1 MSKNKTM
8 RFGFWPNPRSDYE
21 ATKTLAQYAEAI
33 GWDGIWLADHFLPE
47 EQALIPVHECWIT
60 MAALARD
67 VPRVR
72 LGTLVA
78 SNTYRHPAVLANM
91 VATLD
96 NLADGRV
103 VLGLGAGWQQNE
115 HEAYGLDYGSVGSR
129 LDRLEEACQI
139 IKGLF
144 SNEHFSFNGE
154 HYQLQDAPLEPKPQ
168 QTKMPLMIGGGG
180 EKRTLKITAQ
190 YADEW
195 NVWGDVDI
203 MRHKMGVLDQHCESL
218 GRDPQEIERSA
229 VALLF
234 LSDNEKYL
242 KRIREAN
249 IASPT
254 IIGNVDEVIEI
265 VSELR
270 EIGVKELIIPDFT
283 LGTLIGADNVKQ
295 ELMEK
300 FITEVAAVV
309 G

>member
-8 RFGFWPNPRSDYE
+8 RFGFWPNPRSDYK
-21 ATKTLAQYAEAI
+21 ATKTLAQHAEAT

-203 MRHKMGVLDQHCESL
+203 LRHKMGVLDQHCESV

-242 KRIREAN
+242 KRIREAD

-265 VSELR
+265 VSKLK

-300 FITEVAAVV
+300 FITEVAAVA

>member
-1 MSKNKTM
+1 MTSEKM

-21 ATKTLAQYAEAI
+21 STKILAQHAEAT

-47 EQALIPVHECWIT
+47 EDALIPVHESWIT

-78 SNTYRHPAVLANM
+78 GNTYRHPAVLANM
-91 VATLD
+91 VSTLD
-96 NLADGRV
+96 NLAEGRV

-115 HEAYGLDYGSVGSR
+115 HDAYGIEYGTVGSR
-129 LDRLEEACQI
+129 LDRLEEACQV

-144 SNEHFSFNGE
+144 HTDHFSFNGQ
-154 HYQLQDAPLEPKPQ
+154 HYQLKNAPLEPKPLQ
-168 QTKMPLMIGGGG
+168 AKIPLMIGGGG

-195 NVWGDVDI
+195 NVWGDVEI
-203 MRHKMGVLDQHCESL
+203 LNNKMAILDQHCESI

-234 LSDNEKYL
+234 LSDNESFL
-242 KRIREAN
+242 KKMRAAD
-249 IASPT
+249 IALPA
-254 IIGNVDEVIEI
+254 IIGNVNEVIDI
-265 VSELR
+265 VANFKEA
-270 EIGVKELIIPDFT
+270 GVKELIVPDFT
-283 LGTLIGADNVKQ
+283 LGTLIGADSVKQ
-295 ELMEK
+295 DLMEK
-300 FITEVAAVV
+300 FITEVV
-309 G
+309 GASR

>member
-8 RFGFWPNPRSDYE
+8 RFGFWPNPRSDYK
-21 ATKTLAQYAEAI
+21 ATKTLAQHAEAT

-67 VPRVR
+67 VPRIR

-78 SNTYRHPAVLANM
+78 GNTYRHPAVLANM

-154 HYQLQDAPLEPKPQ
+154 HYQLQNAPLEPKPQ

-203 MRHKMGVLDQHCESL
+203 LRHKMGVLDQHCESV

-242 KRIREAN
+242 KRIREAD

-254 IIGNVDEVIEI
+254 IIGNVNEVIEI
-265 VSELR
+265 VSKLK

-300 FITEVAAVV
+300 FITEVAAIA

>member
-8 RFGFWPNPRSDYE
+8 RFGFWPNPRSDYK
-21 ATKTLAQYAEAI
+21 ATKTLAQHAEAT

-78 SNTYRHPAVLANM
+78 GNTYRHPAVLANM

-115 HEAYGLDYGSVGSR
+115 HEAYGLDYGNVGSR

-203 MRHKMGVLDQHCESL
+203 LRHKMGVLDQHCESV
-218 GRDPQEIERSA
+218 GRDPQEVERSA

-242 KRIREAN
+242 KRIREAD

-254 IIGNVDEVIEI
+254 IIGNVNEVIEI
-265 VSELR
+265 VSKLK

-300 FITEVAAVV
+300 FITEVAAVA

>member
-1 MSKNKTM
+1 M
-8 RFGFWPNPRSDYE
+8 RFGFWPNPRSDYK
-21 ATKTLAQYAEAI
+21 ATKTLAQHAEAT

-78 SNTYRHPAVLANM
+78 GNTYRHPAVLANM

-115 HEAYGLDYGSVGSR
+115 HEAYGIEYGTAGSR
-129 LDRLEEACQI
+129 LDMLEESCQVL
-139 IKGLF
+139 KGLF
-144 SNEHFSFNGE
+144 HNDHFDFDGKY
-154 HYQLQDAPLEPKPQ
+154 YQLRNAPLEPKPKQ
-168 QTKMPLMIGGGG
+168 AKIPLMIGGGG

-195 NVWGDVDI
+195 NVWGDVAI
-203 MRHKMGVLDQHCESL
+203 LKHKMAILDQHCEAVS
-218 GRDPQEIERSA
+218 RDPSEIERSA

-234 LSDNEKYL
+234 LSDNENYL
-242 KRIREAN
+242 KRIRSADMN
-249 IASPT
+249 MPA
-254 IIGNVDEVIEI
+254 IIGTVNEVIDIIANFE
-265 VSELR
+265 EA
-270 EIGVKELIIPDFT
+270 GVKELIVPDFT
-283 LGTLIGADNVKQ
+283 LGTLIGADSVKL
-295 ELMEK
+295 EIMEK
-300 FITEVAAVV
+300 FITEVAGASK
-309 G
+309 

>member
-8 RFGFWPNPRSDYE
+8 RFGFWPNPRSDYK
-21 ATKTLAQYAEAI
+21 ATKTLAQHAEAT

-78 SNTYRHPAVLANM
+78 GNTYRHPAVLANM

-144 SNEHFSFNGE
+144 SNEHFSFDGE
-154 HYQLQDAPLEPKPQ
+154 HYQLQEAPLEPKPQ

-203 MRHKMGVLDQHCESL
+203 LRHKMGVLDQHCESV

-242 KRIREAN
+242 KRIREAD

-254 IIGNVDEVIEI
+254 IIGNVNEVIEI
-265 VSELR
+265 VSKLK

-283 LGTLIGADNVKQ
+283 LGTLIGADNVEQ

-300 FITEVAAVV
+300 FITEVAAVA

>member
-1 MSKNKTM
+1 MSNKKTM

-21 ATKTLAQYAEAI
+21 ATKTLAQHAEAT

-60 MAALARD
+60 IAALARD

-96 NLADGRV
+96 NLAEGRV

-115 HEAYGLDYGSVGSR
+115 HEAYGLDYGSVSSR

-144 SNEHFSFNGE
+144 GNEHFSFSGE
-154 HYQLQDAPLEPKPQ
+154 YYQLQDAPLEPKPQ

-203 MRHKMGVLDQHCESL
+203 LRHKMRILDQHCESV
-218 GRDPQEIERSA
+218 GRDPQDIERSA

-242 KRIREAN
+242 KRIRQAD
-249 IASPT
+249 IASPA
-254 IIGNVDEVIEI
+254 IIGNVNQVVDV
-265 VSELR
+265 VANLK

-283 LGTLIGADNVKQ
+283 LGTLIGADSVKQ

-300 FITEVAAVV
+300 FITEIAAVA

>member
-1 MSKNKTM
+1 MTSEKM

-21 ATKTLAQYAEAI
+21 STKILAQHAEAT

-47 EQALIPVHECWIT
+47 EDALIPVHESWIT

-78 SNTYRHPAVLANM
+78 GNTYRHPAVLANM
-91 VATLD
+91 VSTLD
-96 NLADGRV
+96 NLAEGRV

-115 HEAYGLDYGSVGSR
+115 HDAYGIEYGTVGSR
-129 LDRLEEACQI
+129 LDRLEEACQV

-144 SNEHFSFNGE
+144 HTDHFSFNGQ
-154 HYQLQDAPLEPKPQ
+154 HYQLKNAPLEPKPLQ
-168 QTKMPLMIGGGG
+168 AKIPLMIGGGG

-195 NVWGDVDI
+195 NVWGDVEI
-203 MRHKMGVLDQHCESL
+203 LKNKMAILDQHCESI

-234 LSDNEKYL
+234 LSDNESFL
-242 KRIREAN
+242 KKMRAAD
-249 IASPT
+249 IALPA
-254 IIGNVDEVIEI
+254 IIGNVNEVIDI
-265 VSELR
+265 VANFKEA
-270 EIGVKELIIPDFT
+270 GVKELIVPDFT
-283 LGTLIGADNVKQ
+283 LGTLIGADSVKQ
-295 ELMEK
+295 DLMEK
-300 FITEVAAVV
+300 FITEVV
-309 G
+309 GASR

>member
-1 MSKNKTM
+1 M
-8 RFGFWPNPRSDYE
+8 RFGFWPNPRSDYK
-21 ATKTLAQYAEAI
+21 ATKTLAQHAEAT

-78 SNTYRHPAVLANM
+78 GNTYRHPAVLANM

-154 HYQLQDAPLEPKPQ
+154 HYQLQNAPLEPKPQ

-203 MRHKMGVLDQHCESL
+203 LRHKMGVLDQHCESV

-242 KRIREAN
+242 KRIREAD

-254 IIGNVDEVIEI
+254 IIGNVNEVIEI
-265 VSELR
+265 VSKLK

-300 FITEVAAVV
+300 FITEVAAVA

>member
-8 RFGFWPNPRSDYE
+8 RFGFWPNPRSDYK
-21 ATKTLAQYAEAI
+21 ATKTLAQHAEAT

-60 MAALARD
+60 LAALARD

-78 SNTYRHPAVLANM
+78 GNTYRHPAVLANM

-115 HEAYGLDYGSVGSR
+115 HEAYGLDYGNVGSR

-203 MRHKMGVLDQHCESL
+203 LRHKMGVLDQHCESVE
-218 GRDPQEIERSA
+218 RDPQEIERSA

-242 KRIREAN
+242 KRIREAD

-254 IIGNVDEVIEI
+254 IIGNVNEVIEI
-265 VSELR
+265 VSKLK

-300 FITEVAAVV
+300 FITEVAAVA

>member
-21 ATKTLAQYAEAI
+21 ATKTLAQHAEAT

-47 EQALIPVHECWIT
+47 EQTLIPVHECWIT

-78 SNTYRHPAVLANM
+78 GNTYRHPAVLANM

-144 SNEHFSFNGE
+144 SNEHFSFDGE

-203 MRHKMGVLDQHCESL
+203 LRHKMGVLDQHCESV

-242 KRIREAN
+242 KRIREAD

-254 IIGNVDEVIEI
+254 IIGNVNEVIEI
-265 VSELR
+265 VSKLK

-300 FITEVAAVV
+300 FITEVAAVA

>member
-8 RFGFWPNPRSDYE
+8 RFGFWPNPRSDYK
-21 ATKTLAQYAEAI
+21 ATKTLAQHAEAT

-78 SNTYRHPAVLANM
+78 GNTYRHPAVLANM

-203 MRHKMGVLDQHCESL
+203 LRHKMGVLDQHCESV

-242 KRIREAN
+242 KRIREAD

-254 IIGNVDEVIEI
+254 IIGNVNEVIEI
-265 VSELR
+265 VSKLK

-300 FITEVAAVV
+300 FITEVAAIA